1 MKINKIAIILTSVIA
16 MSCTG
21 DFEDMNKDPMA
32 VSEVSPK
39 LILPVMMNSGYHLVA
54 GDYQRATTLY
64 SALYC
69 QYFANT
75 ANYFT
80 SDSYVQYCLG
90 GTRFMECLLR
100 KCYQRHAGSCRFF
113 RKPSRIH

>member
-69 QYFANT
+69 QCF
-75 ANYFT
+75 
-80 SDSYVQYCLG
+80 
-90 GTRFMECLLR
+90 
-100 KCYQRHAGSCRFF
+100 AGSEFI
-113 RKPSRIH
+113 PSAGFDEWVIPCIGHRYGDSGVIFIGSDE

>member
-21 DFEDMNKDPMA
+21 DFLDINKDPMA

-80 SDSYVQYCLG
+80 SDSYMFNTAWAERGLWSAYYGNVIRG
-90 GTRFMECLLR
+90 MREVALL
-100 KCYQRHAGSCRFF
+100 
-113 RKPSRIH
+113 

>member
-75 ANYFT
+75 ANILPILPIILRQTVICSILPGRNAVYGVLIT
-80 SDSYVQYCLG
+80 EMLSEACGKLP
-90 GTRFMECLLR
+90 LL
-100 KCYQRHAGSCRFF
+100 
-113 RKPSRIH
+113 

>member
-75 ANYFT
+75 ANFLRQTVICSILPGRNAVYGVLIT
-80 SDSYVQYCLG
+80 EMLSEACGKLP
-90 GTRFMECLLR
+90 LL
-100 KCYQRHAGSCRFF
+100 
-113 RKPSRIH
+113 